1 MGKPRLVLP
10 LCAFLTLAW
19 LAVAC
24 LALPGLPLRGLP
36 AATIAIGGQPVRLL
50 LATTPEQHQT
60 GLMFRESMAE
70 DEGMLFVY
78 DAPKTRC
85 MWMKNTLIP
94 LTAAFLDESGRIL
107 NLADMDPLTTRSHC
121 SEGPVLY
128 VLEMNRGWFARH
140 GIREGGRIDLSD
152 IDSAR

>member
-1 MGKPRLVLP
+1 MGRFKRVLQLSAFFALVG
-10 LCAFLTLAW
+10 LAM
-19 LAVAC
+19 AC
-24 LALPGLPLRGLP
+24 QALSGAPLRGLP
-36 AATIAIGGQPVRLL
+36 AANVTIGGQPVRLL

-60 GLMFRESMAE
+60 GLMYRESMAE

-78 DAPKTRC
+78 DAPKMRC

-94 LTAAFLDESGRIL
+94 LTAAFIDESGRIL
-107 NLADMDPLTTRSHC
+107 NLADMKPQTTRSHC

-140 GIREGGRIDLSD
+140 GVREGERIDLSS